1 MVSKCANPDC
11 SAPFR
16 YFHTGKLFR
25 ADTAF
30 GFDRRRAMGRD
41 AQQNKLPRRLEF
53 FWLCEDCCGK
63 MTLSFDR
70 DSGVTVRPNE
80 GARSA
85 AAA

>member
-25 ADTAF
+25 ADTDF
-30 GFDRRRAMGRD
+30 GFDRRRTMGQD
-41 AQQNKLPRRLEF
+41 AEQSKPPRRLEF
-53 FWLCEDCCGK
+53 FWLCEDCSGK
-63 MTLSFDR
+63 MTLTFDEQ
-70 DSGVTVRPNE
+70 SGVTVRPHE
-80 GARSA
+80 CTRSA